1 MLHRTW
7 NNKFPNRTR
16 EVAGSRIQVGTW
28 VQGGSFE
35 SSCVYC
41 TWSFLELRLAFRNGK
56 LYFFFHPRLFFQA
69 SNIVRSV
76 IQFLRIINI
85 FMTRPV
91 VCMQL
96 KPRFTR
102 IHVQSLQKGWEDVIS
117 RRNVNIWVGWRPIFK
132 CTSWDYETCSILSIC
147 KLYAR
152 GMWFNFALSESSMY

>member
-1 MLHRTW
+1 MSLRVYTAPDLFLNCVW
-7 NNKFPNRTR
+7 PS
-16 EVAGSRIQVGTW
+16 GM
-28 VQGGSFE
+28 E
-35 SSCVYC
+35 SY
-41 TWSFLELRLAFRNGK
+41 T
-56 LYFFFHPRLFFQA
+56 FFFHPRLFFQA

-117 RRNVNIWVGWRPIFK
+117 RRNVNI
-132 CTSWDYETCSILSIC
+132 
-147 KLYAR
+147 
-152 GMWFNFALSESSMY
+152 